1 MGERESE
8 QKYGN
13 IHSPIRTPKEKK
25 KVTLKM
31 KKNCGGVLNIEDTP
45 H

>member
-1 MGERESE
+1 METSIVLLGHP
-8 QKYGN
+8 K
-13 IHSPIRTPKEKK
+13 KEKK